1 MLSFPQAVA
10 LSVAIE
16 AATLLILLRSR
27 YPAHRIVLIAAAAS
41 LATLPFVWFFF
52 PMFGLPYAYQIALSE
67 FFAFAAEATIY
78 VFLFPGIGLR
88 NAALCSLVC
97 NTISLS
103 LGLLL

>member
-1 MLSFPQAVA
+1 M
-10 LSVAIE
+10 AIE

-41 LATLPFVWFFF
+41 MATLPFVWFFF
-52 PMFGLPYAYQIALSE
+52 PAFGLPYAYQIAVSE
-67 FFAFAAEATIY
+67 IFAFAAEAAIY

-88 NAALCSLVC
+88 NAAFCSLVC
-97 NTISLS
+97 NSLSLS